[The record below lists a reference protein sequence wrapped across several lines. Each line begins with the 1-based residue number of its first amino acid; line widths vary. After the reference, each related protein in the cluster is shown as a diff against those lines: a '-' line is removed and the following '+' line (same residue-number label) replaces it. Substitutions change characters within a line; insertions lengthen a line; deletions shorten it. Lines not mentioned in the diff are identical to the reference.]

1 MESFLWRNDPSQSIS
16 DLDWF
21 IRRPEQFSN
30 CCNSDHSLKQAFVVK
45 VAVFVNELWYLF
57 CYQLLTTPL
66 H

>member
-30 CCNSDHSLKQAFVVK
+30 CCNSDHSPKQAFVVK

-57 CYQLLTTPL
+57 CYQLLTTLL